1 MYRVISGATGLIGKK
16 LVRHWLEQGHRIKV
30 IGRSSSTIKK
40 VFASTVEALTWDSLS
55 AADLRDADLVV
66 NLAGANIAGQRW
78 TEAYKQEI
86 IQSRVQA
93 TAKLGDFLAALGSS
107 APPLFNASAIGIY
120 GLQEA
125 APTGLPPRFEE
136 ISAVDC
142 ELPPDFLAKVGCAWE
157 AAAIPAINAGVRVVF
172 LRFGVVFAKEGGALP
187 QMAQPFKFFVGGP
200 VASGKQPIS
209 WVAIDDLI
217 RAIDFIYALPGASGP
232 FNIVAPGCVQ
242 QRELAS
248 TIGKVLHRP
257 ACLPM
262 PGFALQCIFGREFAT
277 DLLIE
282 GQHVYPANLLEAG
295 FQFECPTVDLALKKY
310 LV

>member
-1 MYRVISGATGLIGKK
+1 MYRVISGATGLIGRK
-16 LVRHWLEQGHRIKV
+16 LVEHWLQQGYRIKV
-30 IGRSSSTIKK
+30 IGRSSATIKK
-40 VFASTVEALTWDSLS
+40 VFASTVEAITWDSLG
-55 AADLRDADLVV
+55 AEDLREADLVV

-86 IQSRVQA
+86 INSRVHA
-93 TAKLGDFLAALGSS
+93 TEKLGALLATLGQV

-125 APTGLPPRFEE
+125 APAGLPPRFEE

-157 AAAIPAINAGVRVVF
+157 AAALPAINAGVRVVF

-200 VASGKQPIS
+200 VASGKQPVS

-217 RAIDFIYALPGASGP
+217 RAIDFIHALPGVAGP

-242 QRELAS
+242 QRELADA
-248 TIGKVLHRP
+248 IAKVLHRP

-262 PGFALQCIFGREFAT
+262 PGFALQCLFGKEFAT

-282 GQHVYPANLLEAG
+282 GQHVYPANLLDAG
-295 FQFECPTVDLALKKY
+295 FQFEYPTVVQALKKY
-310 LV
+310 LL